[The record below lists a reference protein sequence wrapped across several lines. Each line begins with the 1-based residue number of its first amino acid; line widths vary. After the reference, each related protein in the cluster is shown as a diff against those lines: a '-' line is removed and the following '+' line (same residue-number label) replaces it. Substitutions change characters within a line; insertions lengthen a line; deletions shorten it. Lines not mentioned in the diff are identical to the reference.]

1 MSSVRTQFS
10 VGLFVIIGMAVV
22 VIFILWLGMVQ
33 YFQEGRKYV
42 AFFDESV
49 QGLQKDSAVKYRG
62 VDIGRVSDIR
72 VAPDGKLVQ
81 IVLNLREPL
90 RDKENLV
97 AKIKSV
103 GITGIMFVE
112 MERIRPGEIVP
123 MPELD
128 FEPDHPVIPTKP
140 SEMQQLFTDLYEIMN
155 EIKQVDFQKIANDV
169 SSTLDN
175 VNQTLTDAQVQKIS
189 SKIQETL
196 TTAEAL
202 MAPEKWEPIRKNIQ
216 QAAASMNQLINKTD
230 RSVTQVSQAMAAHN
244 KEIAVAIDEF
254 QTAANNAS
262 TMLAAGTKLIN
273 STDRQVSQFQQQL
286 NITLR
291 HLESVSQNLNRL
303 INELINQPSRLI
315 FSPPPQPAKALDGK
329 GE

>member
-1 MSSVRTQFS
+1 MASVRTQFS
-10 VGLFVIIGMAVV
+10 VGIFVIIGMAVV

-49 QGLQKDSAVKYRG
+49 QGLQKDSSVKYRG
-62 VDIGRVSDIR
+62 VDIGRVEDIR

-81 IVLNLREPL
+81 IVLNLRDPL
-90 RDKENLV
+90 RDKKNLV

-112 MERIRPGEIVP
+112 LERIRPGEIVP
-123 MPELD
+123 MPHLD
-128 FEPDHPVIPTKP
+128 FEPDHPVIATKP

-169 SSTLDN
+169 SATLDN
-175 VNQTLTDAQVQKIS
+175 VNQTLTNAQVQKIS
-189 SKIQETL
+189 SKIQKTL
-196 TTAEAL
+196 TAAEEL
-202 MAPEKWEPIRKNIQ
+202 IAPEKWQPIRENIR
-216 QAAASMNQLINKTD
+216 QASTNMNRLIDKTD
-230 RSVTQVSQAMAAHN
+230 QSVEQVDQTLAAHN
-244 KEIAVAIDEF
+244 KEIAVAIDDF

-262 TMLAAGTKLIN
+262 TMLAAGTELIN
-273 STDRQVSQFQQQL
+273 STDRQVIQFHQQL

-291 HLESVSQNLNRL
+291 HLESVSSNLNRL

-315 FSPPPQPAKALDGK
+315 FSPPPQPAKALDGQGK
-329 GE
+329 